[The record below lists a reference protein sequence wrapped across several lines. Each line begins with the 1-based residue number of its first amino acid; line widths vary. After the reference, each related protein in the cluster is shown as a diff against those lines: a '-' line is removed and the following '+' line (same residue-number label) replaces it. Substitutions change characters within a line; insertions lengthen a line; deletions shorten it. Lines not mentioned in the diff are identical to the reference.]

1 MVKKDASYDEV
12 VQAATS
18 GDEDAQRLMTGVSE
32 SDERSSVARSAS
44 STKPFV
50 LLLLSAMGPGV
61 VSAMAGNDAGGIST
75 YSTAGAEFG
84 YATLWVIPVMCVLLL
99 VVQMTAARMGAVTG
113 KGFAALIRERFG
125 IRLAALA
132 MAALL
137 VGNVATTFSE
147 FAGIASGAELFG
159 MPRWVSVPFSAG
171 IVWILITRGSYK
183 SVEKV
188 FLAVSLVFITYIIAA
203 FLAGPNWGDVVQAT
217 VTPAIPA
224 DMRFI
229 SLVIAMIGTTIAPWM
244 MFFTQSNVVDKG
256 VTASRD
262 DMFGQK
268 VDVATGTI
276 VACIVAWFIIVT
288 TGAVLFP
295 QGISVDSAEA
305 AASALAPFAGHYA
318 KVLFAAGLTAASFL
332 AACVLPLT
340 TSYVLCEAFGWEA
353 GVDFTWREAP
363 VFKGILSFVIFLS
376 AGIVL
381 IPHVNLMGIM
391 LTAQFINGVILPVL
405 LVFMAL
411 LAADKR
417 LMGTHVSGV
426 AGKIAVWATVAIV
439 TILTAAL
446 LIMQVL
452 GL

>member
-1 MVKKDASYDEV
+1 
-12 VQAATS
+12 
-18 GDEDAQRLMTGVSE
+18 
-32 SDERSSVARSAS
+32 
-44 STKPFV
+44 
-50 LLLLSAMGPGV
+50 
-61 VSAMAGNDAGGIST
+61 
-75 YSTAGAEFG
+75 
-84 YATLWVIPVMCVLLL
+84 
-99 VVQMTAARMGAVTG
+99 
-113 KGFAALIRERFG
+113 
-125 IRLAALA
+125 
-132 MAALL
+132 
-137 VGNVATTFSE
+137 
-147 FAGIASGAELFG
+147 
-159 MPRWVSVPFSAG
+159 
-171 IVWILITRGSYK
+171 
-183 SVEKV
+183 
-188 FLAVSLVFITYIIAA
+188 
-203 FLAGPNWGDVVQAT
+203 
-217 VTPAIPA
+217 
-224 DMRFI
+224 
-229 SLVIAMIGTTIAPWM
+229 MIGTTIAPWM

>member
-1 MVKKDASYDEV
+1 
-12 VQAATS
+12 
-18 GDEDAQRLMTGVSE
+18 
-32 SDERSSVARSAS
+32 
-44 STKPFV
+44 
-50 LLLLSAMGPGV
+50 
-61 VSAMAGNDAGGIST
+61 
-75 YSTAGAEFG
+75 
-84 YATLWVIPVMCVLLL
+84 
-99 VVQMTAARMGAVTG
+99 
-113 KGFAALIRERFG
+113 
-125 IRLAALA
+125 
-132 MAALL
+132 
-137 VGNVATTFSE
+137 
-147 FAGIASGAELFG
+147 ASGAELFG

-203 FLAGPNWGDVVQAT
+203 FLAGPNWGDVAQAT

-288 TGAVLFP
+288 TGEVLFP

-439 TILTAAL
+439 TILTMAL
-446 LIMQVL
+446 LVMQVL

>member
-1 MVKKDASYDEV
+1 MVHYRDD
-12 VQAATS
+12 
-18 GDEDAQRLMTGVSE
+18 R
-32 SDERSSVARSAS
+32 
-44 STKPFV
+44 
-50 LLLLSAMGPGV
+50 
-61 VSAMAGNDAGGIST
+61 
-75 YSTAGAEFG
+75 
-84 YATLWVIPVMCVLLL
+84 
-99 VVQMTAARMGAVTG
+99 
-113 KGFAALIRERFG
+113 
-125 IRLAALA
+125 
-132 MAALL
+132 
-137 VGNVATTFSE
+137 
-147 FAGIASGAELFG
+147 SGAL
-159 MPRWVSVPFSAG
+159 
-171 IVWILITRGSYK
+171 
-183 SVEKV
+183 
-188 FLAVSLVFITYIIAA
+188 
-203 FLAGPNWGDVVQAT
+203 
-217 VTPAIPA
+217 
-224 DMRFI
+224 
-229 SLVIAMIGTTIAPWM
+229 
-244 MFFTQSNVVDKG
+244 
-256 VTASRD
+256 
-262 DMFGQK
+262 
-268 VDVATGTI
+268 
-276 VACIVAWFIIVT
+276 
-288 TGAVLFP
+288 P

-381 IPHVNLMGIM
+381 IPHMNLMGIM

-439 TILTAAL
+439 TILTVAL